1 MFYNS
6 TQDKSKAVLS
16 AQAIA
21 QGISQDGGLFVP
33 ESFPQITEEELKA
46 MLSMSYQD
54 NSTFKSFDK
63 RP

>member
-1 MFYNS
+1 MYYNS

-33 ESFPQITEEELKA
+33 ESFPQIT
-46 MLSMSYQD
+46 
-54 NSTFKSFDK
+54 
-63 RP
+63 

>member
-6 TQDKSKAVLS
+6 TQDKSKAVSS

-33 ESFPQITEEELKA
+33 ESFPQISDKLFEFLYGEVFT
-46 MLSMSYQD
+46 SVFG
-54 NSTFKSFDK
+54 NST
-63 RP
+63 